1 MRTLLASA
9 ADQSAVSFRPSQG
22 AGARR
27 QFVVFVRTAGRGTR
41 FACVPFSDVVSARRA
56 IVLVVPAAG
65 SSGRLV
71 TSVPVCRSGILL
83 CGNEGLSGT
92 SLVLPVL
99 PADGTTRTVARCVYT
114 TSLNDTQAKRV
125 PLPAVQPNTMN
136 WRRAP
141 APWEGRKDT
150 ALWSAADSNGVLIH

>member
-9 ADQSAVSFRPSQG
+9 ADQSAVPFRPSQG

-27 QFVVFVRTAGRGTR
+27 QFVVFGCTAGRGTR

-71 TSVPVCRSGILL
+71 ALVPVSRSGILSY
-83 CGNEGLSGT
+83 GNERGDRCGDGRGCAVSSPWSCCGAVHGGHHVLELLLCLLKLLGQV
-92 SLVLPVL
+92 LV
-99 PADGTTRTVARCVYT
+99 
-114 TSLNDTQAKRV
+114 
-125 PLPAVQPNTMN
+125 
-136 WRRAP
+136 
-141 APWEGRKDT
+141 
-150 ALWSAADSNGVLIH
+150 